1 MSRVKMEKRT
11 YKSPLREEQARQTRD
26 RILDA
31 ALSLFSSQG
40 YGATSIVSIARE
52 AGVVPETI
60 YASLGSK
67 RGIVDALIERAAP
80 PQIVGALGAE
90 WTARAG
96 DPAAQLEVIAH
107 FSTTFWTQNDPLAT
121 VFRQGTGD
129 AEIGEEWSKRQ
140 ALRRGLLVSF
150 LGAWPS
156 DAFRAGLSA
165 TEAGDILWALSGD
178 ELFHLLVRECG
189 WSVDDFE
196 AWLRG
201 ALRRELLPS

>member
-1 MSRVKMEKRT
+1 MEKRS
-11 YKSPLREEQARQTRD
+11 YKSPLREEQARQTRE

-31 ALSLFSSQG
+31 ALSLFESHG
-40 YGATSIVSIARE
+40 YGATSVASIARE

-60 YASLGSK
+60 YAGLGSK
-67 RGIVDALIERAAP
+67 RGIVDALIERAVP

-96 DPAAQLEVIAH
+96 DPAAQLDVIAH

-140 ALRRGLLVSF
+140 ALRRGLFGSF
-150 LGAWPS
+150 LADWPI
-156 DAFRAGLSA
+156 DAFRAGLSPA
-165 TEAGDILWALSGD
+165 EAGQILWALSGD

-189 WSVDDFE
+189 WLAEGFE
-196 AWLRG
+196 TWLAG
-201 ALRRELLPS
+201 ALKRELLAG